1 MIKPIFFS
9 NRDTDAF
16 YRLHDE
22 TMLVPYRAA
31 DQELDRLAEIGA
43 QHPEGADLARRL
55 ARPRTRQT
63 LREHLVHRAARTFA
77 RDRAFANRLRALDGE
92 KALAAAMRGWLVEI
106 IGDHPAVRAAQ
117 EPEAQ
122 LEDT

>member
-1 MIKPIFFS
+1 MRFF

-22 TMLVPYRAA
+22 TILVPYRAA
-31 DQELDRLAEIGA
+31 DQELDRLTAVA
-43 QHPEGADLARRL
+43 AWHPEGGDLARRL
-55 ARPRTRQT
+55 SRPRTREI
-63 LREHLVHRAARTFA
+63 LRERLVRRAARTFV

-92 KALAAAMRGWLVEI
+92 RALASAMRGWLTEI